1 MPCKIMAKYDYR
13 NVSKNVD
20 KNAGKMAMTASG
32 LKLMIG
38 GLLVMAAGF
47 ILLAGGGSDDPQV
60 FNYAMFDFR
69 RLVVAPIVIVAGIVM
84 VVVSIMRRPRQK
96 KEE

>member
-1 MPCKIMAKYDYR
+1 MG
-13 NVSKNVD
+13 KND
-20 KNAGKMAMTASG
+20 NKMAMTAAG

-69 RLVVAPIVIVAGIVM
+69 RLVAAPIVIIAGIVVE
-84 VVVSIMRRPRQK
+84 VVAIMRRPK

>member
-1 MPCKIMAKYDYR
+1 MQSRIMAKYDYR
-13 NVSKNVD
+13 NAGKNE
-20 KNAGKMAMTASG
+20 KNDAGKMAMTASG

-60 FNYAMFDFR
+60 FNYDMFDFR
-69 RLVVAPIVIVAGIVM
+69 RLVAAPIVIVAGIVV
-84 VVVSIMRRPRQK
+84 VVVSIMRRPKEK

>member
-1 MPCKIMAKYDYR
+1 MGKYDIK
-13 NVSKNVD
+13 SAG
-20 KNAGKMAMTASG
+20 KNADANASKKMAMTARG

-69 RLVVAPIVIVAGIVM
+69 RLVAAPIVIVAGVVV
-84 VVVSIMRRPRQK
+84 VVVSIMRSPKEK